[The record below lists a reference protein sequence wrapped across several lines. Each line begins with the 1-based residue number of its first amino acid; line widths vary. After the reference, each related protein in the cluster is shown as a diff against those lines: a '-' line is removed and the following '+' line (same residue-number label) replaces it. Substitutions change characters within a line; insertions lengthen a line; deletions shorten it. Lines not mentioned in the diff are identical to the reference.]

1 MENLILVIVIISV
14 CMSIIS
20 FVLIKAILFRQNQD
34 FLELLN
40 DTFND
45 IKALNKD
52 INDNVIEC
60 SNFVNAGNVNMD
72 NFQNAQN
79 IQLNRMRNVVSGNN
93 EDTLKYLQKEM
104 VSSRRNQIQMN
115 KGLETV
121 IQRFNQ
127 IIATGVLKK
136 IGEIDPNLLK
146 INVEPVSTRRKYKK
160 RENKPNIDPK
170 TAKQIEDI
178 RNIDPK
184 KAKQIQDI
192 LTMDVL
198 TFARN
203 LAVNYV
209 PDKYSK
215 QVKSRFVRALVDYFI
230 RIDMS
235 KLPKV
240 KDVDVK
246 ELECH
251 KGWGAGLSKM
261 YLEMIQNIRKI
272 K

>member
-1 MENLILVIVIISV
+1 MENLILVLVIVSV
-14 CMSIIS
+14 SVSIIS
-20 FVLIKAILFRQNQD
+20 FVLIKAILFRYNQD
-34 FLELLN
+34 FIELLN

-52 INDNVIEC
+52 INDNVIQC

-72 NFQNAQN
+72 NFQNSQN

-104 VSSRRNQIQMN
+104 VSSRKNQIQMN
-115 KGLETV
+115 KSLETV
-121 IQRFNQ
+121 IKRFNT
-127 IIATGVLKK
+127 IIATGVLKQ
-136 IGEIDPNLLK
+136 IGDIDPNLLK
-146 INVEPVSTRRKYKK
+146 LNVEPVRTRRKYKK
-160 RENKPNIDPK
+160 RENKP
-170 TAKQIEDI
+170 
-178 RNIDPK
+178 NIDPK

-246 ELECH
+246 ELEKH

-261 YLEMIQNIRKI
+261 YLETIQNVRKI

>member
-60 SNFVNAGNVNMD
+60 SNFVNAGNMNMD
-72 NFQNAQN
+72 NFQNDQN

-146 INVEPVSTRRKYKK
+146 INVEPFSTRRKYKK
-160 RENKPNIDPK
+160 RENKPNIDPTMK
-170 TAKQIEDI
+170 K
-178 RNIDPK
+178 RIDS
-184 KAKQIQDI
+184 ILNMDI
-192 LTMDVL
+192 LLFVSNGYANTLLRDTYTKATISRL
-198 TFARN
+198 QRLLKN
-203 LAVNYV
+203 HYIKL
-209 PDKYSK
+209 DKK
-215 QVKSRFVRALVDYFI
+215 HI
-230 RIDMS
+230 
-235 KLPKV
+235 PKV
-240 KDVDVK
+240 KDINTK
-246 ELECH
+246 ELEKI
-251 KGWGAGLSKM
+251 KGWGSGMSKM
-261 YLEMIQNIRKI
+261 WNETKSRIYNL
-272 K
+272 